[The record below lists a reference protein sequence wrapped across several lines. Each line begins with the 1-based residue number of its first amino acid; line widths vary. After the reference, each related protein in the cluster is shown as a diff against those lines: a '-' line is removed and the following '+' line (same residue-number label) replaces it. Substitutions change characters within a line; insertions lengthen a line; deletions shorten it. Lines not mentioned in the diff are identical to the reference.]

1 MQRKGRCPKGQG
13 SRCPVE
19 TFSLRGID
27 FTLLAMRLPQSI
39 SHSLST
45 RAFFVVL
52 VAVYA
57 TTFSWGAQTTIQQ
70 LTCSPSTLHFGTVPL
85 GQTET
90 QLITLTNTGASSV
103 TLTAMNFVRE
113 GQFGFPELSLPLALA
128 AGQSIDLSVTFTP
141 TAPGWAGGN
150 TTFQSNAANPTLQLQ
165 FDGSGVKSDVVV
177 ASPASVSFGQV
188 AVGSSST
195 KTITL
200 TNARTWKVSVSGFQ
214 TIGSEFSTS
223 APSMPLTLA
232 GGQSATFT
240 VTFTPQSSGSVGGS
254 LLFSDPR
261 LNVPFT
267 GTGTAAVASS
277 QLTVSPAV
285 VNFGSVPVGSTQ
297 TETISMS
304 ASGAPVTVSADSSS
318 NSQFALQGA
327 SFPLTIAA
335 GQSLS
340 FSVAF
345 KPTSSGAE
353 SGSLAFAS
361 NATSSSA
368 AESLT
373 GTGTAIAT
381 SQLTVSPAAV
391 SFGSVPVGTT
401 QTESITMSAS
411 GAAVTVS
418 SDSSSNSQ
426 FILEAAFPM
435 TIAAGSSMTFNVA
448 FTPTSSGAE
457 SGTLA
462 FASNANS
469 SSGPASLS
477 GTGTATTYSVNLS
490 WNASSDVAGYNV
502 YRSTTATGTYAKIN
516 PSVDANT
523 AYTDSTVVAG
533 QTYYYEATSVNSSG
547 QESARST
554 PPVVAAVP

>member
-1 MQRKGRCPKGQG
+1 
-13 SRCPVE
+13 
-19 TFSLRGID
+19 
-27 FTLLAMRLPQSI
+27 MRLPRSI
-39 SHSLST
+39 SQPLSL
-45 RAFFVVL
+45 RALFVIL
-52 VAVYA
+52 VIVFA
-57 TTFSWGAQTTIQQ
+57 TTFSWAAQTATKQ
-70 LTCSPSTLHFGTVPL
+70 LTCSPSILVFGTVPV

-90 QLITLTNTGASSV
+90 QLVTLTNTGATSV

-113 GQFGFPELSLPLALA
+113 GQFGFPEMSLPLTLS

-141 TAPGWAGGN
+141 TAAGYAGGN
-150 TTFQSNAANPTLQLQ
+150 TTFKSTASNSTLQLQ
-165 FDGSGVKSDVVV
+165 FEGTGVGSDVVV
-177 ASPASVSFGQV
+177 PNPSSLSFGSL

-200 TNARTWKVSVSGFQ
+200 TNTRSWKVPISSFQ
-214 TIGSEFSTS
+214 TIGSEFSVS
-223 APSMPLTLA
+223 GPSTPLSLRA
-232 GGQSATFT
+232 GQSVTLQ
-240 VTFTPQSSGSVGGS
+240 VTFTPQSAGATGGAVLISGNQT
-254 LLFSDPR
+254 

-267 GTGTAAVASS
+267 GTGTAATASS

-285 VNFGSVPVGSTQ
+285 VNFGSVPVGNTQ
-297 TETISMS
+297 TQTITMS
-304 ASGAPVTVSADSSS
+304 ASGAAVTVSADSSS

-327 SFPLTIAA
+327 SFPLTVAA

-340 FSVAF
+340 FSVVF

-353 SGSLAFAS
+353 SGSLSFAS
-361 NATSSSA
+361 NASSSSA

-373 GTGTAIAT
+373 GTGTATAT

-426 FILEAAFPM
+426 FVLEGAAFPM
-435 TIAAGSSMTFNVA
+435 TIAAGKSVTFNVA

-469 SSGPASLS
+469 SSGGASLS

-523 AYTDSTVVAG
+523 AYTDSTVVSG
-533 QTYYYEATSVNSSG
+533 QTYYYEATSVNSTG

-554 PPVVAAVP
+554 PPVIAAVP

>member
-1 MQRKGRCPKGQG
+1 MGRCTNGQLCT
-13 SRCPVE
+13 CPTE
-19 TFSLRGID
+19 TFSVCGIH
-27 FTLLAMRLPQSI
+27 FTLLTMRLPRSI
-39 SHSLST
+39 SQPLSL
-45 RAFFVVL
+45 RALFVVL
-52 VAVYA
+52 LIVFA
-57 TTFSWGAQTTIQQ
+57 TTFSWGAQTATQQ
-70 LTCSPSTLHFGTVPL
+70 LTCSPSVLHFGTVPL

-90 QLITLTNTGASSV
+90 QVVTLTNTGATSV

-113 GQFGFPELSLPLALA
+113 GQFGFPEMTMPLALS

-141 TAPGWAGGN
+141 TATGWAGGN
-150 TTFQSNAANPTLQLQ
+150 TTFKSNAANKTLQLQ
-165 FDGSGVKSDVVV
+165 FDGSGVASDAVV

-188 AVGSSST
+188 PVGSSST

-200 TNARTWKVSVSGFQ
+200 TNARTWKVSVSGLQ
-214 TIGSEFSTS
+214 TMGSEFSTS
-223 APSMPLTLA
+223 APSMPVTLA
-232 GGQSATFT
+232 GGQSVTLT
-240 VTFTPQSSGSVGGS
+240 VTFTPTSAGMVGGS
-254 LLFSDPR
+254 ALFSNPR

-267 GTGTAAVASS
+267 GTGTAATASS
-277 QLTVSPAV
+277 QLTVSPSV

-297 TETISMS
+297 MQTITMS
-304 ASGAPVTVSADSSS
+304 ASGAPVIVSADSSS

-353 SGSLAFAS
+353 SGSLSFAS
-361 NATSSSA
+361 NASSSSA

-373 GTGTAIAT
+373 GTGTATAT
-381 SQLTVSPAAV
+381 SQLTVSPAVV

-418 SDSSSNSQ
+418 SDASSNSQ
-426 FILEAAFPM
+426 FILEGAAFPM
-435 TIAAGSSMTFNVA
+435 TIAAGKSVTFNVA

-469 SSGPASLS
+469 SSAAESLT

-490 WNASSDVAGYNV
+490 WNASSDVAGYNI
-502 YRSTTATGTYAKIN
+502 YRSTTSTGTYAKIN

>member
-1 MQRKGRCPKGQG
+1 
-13 SRCPVE
+13 
-19 TFSLRGID
+19 
-27 FTLLAMRLPQSI
+27 MRLPRSI

-52 VAVYA
+52 FAVYA

-113 GQFGFPELSLPLALA
+113 GQFGFPEMSLPLALA

-141 TAPGWAGGN
+141 TATGWAGGN

-165 FDGSGVKSDVVV
+165 FDGSGVKSDAIV

-195 KTITL
+195 KTITV

-232 GGQSATFT
+232 GGQSVTFT

-297 TETISMS
+297 TQTITMS

-327 SFPLTIAA
+327 SFPVTIAA

-411 GAAVTVS
+411 GAAVIVS

-426 FILEAAFPM
+426 FILEGAAFPL
-435 TIAAGSSMTFNVA
+435 TIAAGSSVTFNVA

-469 SSGPASLS
+469 ASGPASLS
-477 GTGTATTYSVNLS
+477 GTGTVTTYSVNLS

-502 YRSTTATGTYAKIN
+502 YRSTSATGTYAKIN

-554 PPVVAAVP
+554 PPVVAAVR

>member
-1 MQRKGRCPKGQG
+1 MSKRPTVNLPYRDLL
-13 SRCPVE
+13 
-19 TFSLRGID
+19 SLQDSFHTAR
-27 FTLLAMRLPQSI
+27 MRLPRSI
-39 SHSLST
+39 SPPLSGRT
-45 RAFFVVL
+45 LFVVL
-52 VAVYA
+52 VAVCA
-57 TTFSWGAQTTIQQ
+57 TTFSWGAPTATQQ
-70 LTCSPSTLHFGTVPL
+70 LTCSPSILRFGTVPL

-90 QLITLTNTGASSV
+90 QLVTLTNTGATSV

-113 GQFGFPELSLPLALA
+113 GQFGFSEMSLPVALS
-128 AGQSIDLSVTFTP
+128 AGQSIDVNVTFTP
-141 TAPGWAGGN
+141 TAIGYAGGN
-150 TTFQSNAANPTLQLQ
+150 TTFKSNASNPTLQLQ
-165 FDGSGVKSDVVV
+165 FEGTGVGSDVVV
-177 ASPASVSFGQV
+177 PNPSSLSFGSL

-200 TNARTWKVSVSGFQ
+200 TNTRSWKVPISSFQ
-214 TIGSEFSTS
+214 TIGSEFSVS
-223 APSMPLTLA
+223 GPSTPLSLGA
-232 GGQSATFT
+232 GQSVTLQ
-240 VTFTPQSSGSVGGS
+240 VTFTPQSAGPTGGAVLVSGN
-254 LLFSDPR
+254 R
-261 LNVPFT
+261 NLNVPFT
-267 GTGTAAVASS
+267 GTGTAATASS

-285 VNFGSVPVGSTQ
+285 VNFGSVAVGSTQ
-297 TETISMS
+297 TQTITMS

-353 SGSLAFAS
+353 SGSLSFAS
-361 NATSSSA
+361 NASSSSA

-373 GTGTAIAT
+373 GTGTAAAT
-381 SQLTVSPAAV
+381 SQLTVSPAVV

-418 SDSSSNSQ
+418 SDSSSNSR
-426 FILEAAFPM
+426 FILEGAAFPI
-435 TIAAGSSMTFNVA
+435 TIAAGKSLTFNVA
-448 FTPTSSGAE
+448 FTPTSSGSE
-457 SGTLA
+457 SGTLS

-469 SSGPASLS
+469 ASGAESLTGS
-477 GTGTATTYSVNLS
+477 GTATSYTVNLS
-490 WNASSDVAGYNV
+490 WNASSDVAGYNI
-502 YRSTTATGTYAKIN
+502 YRGTSATGSFAKIN
-516 PSVDANT
+516 PNMDAST
-523 AYTDSTVVAG
+523 AYSDSTVVSG

-554 PPVVAAVP
+554 PPVVATVP

>member
-1 MQRKGRCPKGQG
+1 MYERP
-13 SRCPVE
+13 
-19 TFSLRGID
+19 TTSLPYRD
-27 FTLLAMRLPQSI
+27 LLSLLDSFHTPCMRLPRSI
-39 SHSLST
+39 SQPLST

-52 VAVYA
+52 VTIFA
-57 TTFSWGAQTTIQQ
+57 TTFSWGAQTATQQ
-70 LTCSPSTLHFGTVPL
+70 LTCSPSVLHFGTVPL

-90 QLITLTNTGASSV
+90 QVVTLTNTGATSV
-103 TLTAMNFVRE
+103 MLTAMNFVRE
-113 GQFGFPELSLPLALA
+113 GQFGFPEMSLPLALS

-141 TAPGWAGGN
+141 TATGWAGGN
-150 TTFQSNAANPTLQLQ
+150 TTFKSNAANKTLQLQ
-165 FDGSGVKSDVVV
+165 FDGSGVASDAIV

-188 AVGSSST
+188 AIGSSST

-200 TNARTWKVSVSGFQ
+200 TNARTWKVTVSGLQ
-214 TIGSEFSTS
+214 TMGSEFSAS

-232 GGQSATFT
+232 GGQSVTFT
-240 VTFTPQSSGSVGGS
+240 VTFTPQSAGLVGGS
-254 LLFSDPR
+254 ALFSNPR

-267 GTGTAAVASS
+267 GTGTTATASS

-297 TETISMS
+297 TQTITMS

-353 SGSLAFAS
+353 SGSLSFAS
-361 NATSSSA
+361 NASSSSA

-373 GTGTAIAT
+373 GTGTTTAT
-381 SQLTVSPAAV
+381 SQLTVSPSVV

-418 SDSSSNSQ
+418 SDTSSNAQ
-426 FILEAAFPM
+426 FILEGAAFPM
-435 TIAAGSSMTFNVA
+435 TIAAGKSVTFNVA

-469 SSGPASLS
+469 SSGAESLT

-490 WNASSDVAGYNV
+490 WNASSDVAGYNI
-502 YRSTTATGTYAKIN
+502 YRSTSATGTYAKIN